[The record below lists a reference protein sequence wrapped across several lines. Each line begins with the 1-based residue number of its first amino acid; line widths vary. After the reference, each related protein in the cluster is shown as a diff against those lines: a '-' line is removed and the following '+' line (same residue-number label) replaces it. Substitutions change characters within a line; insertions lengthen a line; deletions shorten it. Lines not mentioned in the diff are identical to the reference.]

1 MAAGKWN
8 RLGAAMVPLMAWIL
22 GAFLIPAHGAEKSIF
37 APVVVIP
44 KRVTVGNLP
53 DGTLVMFVTQKG
65 ENGNDLFAKYS
76 DDGLHWSEPV
86 LLRRNFERSGAI
98 LFTRDGEM
106 HSFYDVARREK
117 SGGNRGLFIDVWYT
131 RSLNGRTRWT
141 EPQCIFRG
149 WMGGPM
155 HPIELK
161 SGRILL
167 PFESWVFERNWQNP
181 GTGPWAFS
189 YSGQFIST
197 AEYSDDG
204 GKSWIRTNDIQAP
217 VPDTGTIG
225 ANEPSAIELKD
236 GRIWLLTRTQ
246 MGRFY
251 ESYSYDSG
259 AHWSVARPSHFISS
273 DSPHAFARLNDG
285 RIVIVWNDCLR
296 FPYAYGGRQVLHAA
310 ISEDEG
316 ATWHGYREIYRDPH
330 RGDTRTKD
338 TDYGTGYPYVMTTK
352 TGKVFVTQGAYDAES
367 TVLFD
372 PQWLYETHQADDF
385 SQGVDGWSIY
395 GVKGV
400 ELVPHAVKAGA
411 KVLSIRRADREWPA
425 AAVWNFPAGKK
436 GQVNVRL
443 QLKPGFRGAEISV
456 ADHYS
461 TPFDLEAELYA
472 LYHLHIGQEGLVGN
486 STQLDPGRWYAV
498 TIKWD
503 AAQNEAVAYIDGRRA
518 AVLPQQHPT
527 ESGPNYLRLRAMS
540 EDTSDAGFLVE
551 SVAADTSGK

>member
-1 MAAGKWN
+1 MIARRREG
-8 RLGAAMVPLMAWIL
+8 LGVAIVPLVTW
-22 GAFLIPAHGAEKSIF
+22 IF
-37 APVVVIP
+37 ALFLNPARGVAQRIFEPVVVIP
-44 KRVTVGNLP
+44 KRVIVGNMP
-53 DGTLVMFVTQKG
+53 DGTLVMLTSQKG

-76 DDGLHWSEPV
+76 DDGLTWGEPTI
-86 LLRRNFERSGAI
+86 LRKGFENSGAI

-106 HSFYDVARREK
+106 YSFYDLARREK
-117 SGGNRGLFIDVWYT
+117 SGGNRGLFIDVWFT
-131 RSLNGRTRWT
+131 RSANGRTTWT

-149 WMGGPM
+149 WMGGPL

-181 GTGPWAFS
+181 GTGFRAFS
-189 YSGQFIST
+189 YSGHFISS
-197 AEYSDDG
+197 AVYSDDG
-204 GKSWIRTNDIQAP
+204 GTTWIRTNDIEAP

-225 ANEPSAIELKD
+225 ANEPAAIELKD

-251 ESYSYDSG
+251 ESFSYDQG
-259 AHWSVARPSHFISS
+259 AHWSVARPSRFISS
-273 DSPHAFARLNDG
+273 DSPHAFVRLKDG
-285 RIVIVWNDCLR
+285 RIVIVWNESLR

-316 ATWHGYREIYRDPH
+316 ATWRGYREIYRDPH

-338 TDYGTGYPYVMTTK
+338 VDYGTGYPYVMTTK
-352 TGKVFVTQGAYDAES
+352 SGKIFVTNGAYDADA
-367 TVLFD
+367 TLLFD

-385 SQGVDGWSIY
+385 SQGVDRWSIY

-400 ELVPHAVKAGA
+400 ELMPHPEKASA
-411 KVLSIRRADREWPA
+411 KVLSIRRADREWPS
-425 AAVWNFPAGKK
+425 AAVWNFPAGRK
-436 GQVNVRL
+436 GAVKIQL
-443 QLKPGFRGAEISV
+443 QLLPGSRGAEISV

-461 TPFDLEAELYA
+461 TPFDLEAELYG
-472 LYHLHIGQEGLVGN
+472 LYHLRIGPNGWIGDN
-486 STQLDPGRWYAV
+486 MQLTPARWYTV

-503 AAQNEAVAYIDGRRA
+503 AAQNEAVAFVNGRQA

-527 ESGPNYLRLRAMS
+527 DSGPNYLRFRAIS
-540 EDTSDAGFLVE
+540 TDTSDAGFLVE
-551 SVAADTSGK
+551 SVEADVLGK